1 MSSIAF
7 CNMGIS
13 NIYPC
18 LVSAEKA
25 TIGEEEIG
33 ASLNVTQGV
42 GLAEILSGIHSIS
55 FAPHGLGKP
64 KVR

>member
-1 MSSIAF
+1 
-7 CNMGIS
+7 MGIS

-25 TIGEEEIG
+25 TIGEEV

-42 GLAEILSGIHSIS
+42 GLAEILSGI
-55 FAPHGLGKP
+55 
-64 KVR
+64 

>member
-1 MSSIAF
+1 
-7 CNMGIS
+7 MGIS

-25 TIGEEEIG
+25 TIGEEEIV

-42 GLAEILSGIHSIS
+42 GLAEILSGIWVIFLHSIS
-55 FAPHGLGKP
+55 FVPHGLGKP

>member
-18 LVSAEKA
+18 SVSAEKA
-25 TIGEEEIG
+25 TIGEEEIV

-42 GLAEILSGIHSIS
+42 GLAGILSGI
-55 FAPHGLGKP
+55 
-64 KVR
+64 

>member
-25 TIGEEEIG
+25 TIGEEEIV

-42 GLAEILSGIHSIS
+42 GLAEILSGI
-55 FAPHGLGKP
+55 
-64 KVR
+64 